1 MENKIFLVSG
11 QTFTGKS
18 HLALT
23 SPTPTVVLDTEQTI
37 GFLIKKHPDQD
48 KIHPIKIAAW
58 SEMEEILKKIN
69 AKPPT
74 TIILDSGS
82 PITSW
87 AYQDAARE
95 RGRDTEIWFHA
106 TKKIE
111 NLINLIRVIPCKY
124 FIITSRVREKF
135 ENDQPTGKLAI
146 DINPKIIYAA
156 DVHINCTGKTDEG
169 FVYYLTKDRTRGI
182 HSQRLVNTGF
192 DGFIKQDK

>member
-1 MENKIFLVSG
+1 MENKIFLISG

-23 SPTPTVVLDTEQTI
+23 APTPTVVLDTEQTV
-37 GFLIKKHPDQD
+37 GFLIGRHPNKK
-48 KIHPIKIAAW
+48 KIYPSIIATW

-69 AKPPT
+69 TNPPT
-74 TIILDSGS
+74 TVILDSGS

-87 AYQDAARE
+87 AYQEAARE

-111 NLINLIRVIPCKY
+111 NLISLIRVIQCKY

-156 DVHINCTGKTDEG
+156 DVHINCMGQTDEG
-169 FVYYLTKDRTRGI
+169 FIYHMTKDRTRGI
-182 HSQRLVNTGF
+182 HYKR
-192 DGFIKQDK
+192 FINSNFGKFID